1 MRINKENKSN
11 LISQSIREIYNFPLE
26 GIIYKD
32 ITTLL
37 NNSEAFEAL
46 MQSLEDRYVLMDIDY
61 VAGIDSRGFI
71 FGAALAT
78 RIKCGFVPIR
88 KKGKLPHTTH
98 SESYDLEYGADTLEI
113 HTDAFND
120 NINARVLMIDDLI
133 ATGGTAVAAHKLIK
147 KTGANCIESCFI
159 LKVDGLPGLKLLSD
173 ICPNVH
179 IEVED

>member
-1 MRINKENKSN
+1 MSLSAEDTST
-11 LISQSIREIYNFPLE
+11 LISQSIREIPNFPLD
-26 GIIYKD
+26 GVIYKD

-37 NNSEAFEAL
+37 NDAVAFEAL
-46 MQSLEDRYVLMDIDY
+46 MQSLESRYQSVGIDY

-88 KKGKLPHTTH
+88 KKGKLPHDTH
-98 SESYDLEYGADTLEI
+98 AESYDLEYGADTIEI
-113 HTDAFND
+113 HTDAFRNKPA
-120 NINARVLMIDDLI
+120 NVLLIDDLI
-133 ATGGTAVAAHKLIK
+133 ATGGTAVAAHNLIK
-147 KTGANCIESCFI
+147 KTGANCIEACFI

-173 ICPNVH
+173 ICPNIH